1 MGMFDSSF
9 YTRAIKRNIS
19 LSKSSVLRF
28 LQRWGQEVTV
38 TRLTT
43 EEQNKVTRYSDILG
57 KGSTM
62 VSGVSKSLN
71 RTDQFTM
78 RLAILNQGLYSVHN
92 PTEEPIEVVYSDNE
106 LKMGDTIELNLWGNI
121 VNYRL
126 IEEPKTY
133 YDVAYTA
140 NLEPIGLGVQK

>member
-9 YTRAIKRNIS
+9 LSRAIQRNIS
-19 LSKSSVLRF
+19 LSKTSVLRF
-28 LQRWGQEVTV
+28 LERWGQVVTV

-43 EEQNKVTRYSDILG
+43 EEQNKVNRYAGIVG

-62 VSGVSKSLN
+62 VSDVSKSLVN
-71 RTDQFTM
+71 TNKFTM
-78 RLAILNQGLYSVHN
+78 RLAVINQSLHSVHN

-106 LKMGDTIELNLWGNI
+106 LRMGDTIEMNILGN
-121 VNYRL
+121 VVTYRL

-133 YDVAYTA
+133 YGVAFTA

>member
-9 YTRAIKRNIS
+9 YTRAIERNS
-19 LSKSSVLRF
+19 ALTKSSVLRF
-28 LQRWGQEVTV
+28 LQRWGQEVSV

-43 EEQNKVTRYSDILG
+43 EEQNKVNRYSDILG

-62 VSGVSKSLN
+62 VSGASKSLN
-71 RTDQFTM
+71 RTSRFTM
-78 RLAILNQGLYSVHN
+78 HLAVLNQGLYSVHN
-92 PTEEPIEVVYSDNE
+92 LTEEPIEVVYSDNE
-106 LKMGDTIELNLWGNI
+106 LKMGDTVEMNIFGNV
-121 VNYRL
+121 VNYRV

-133 YDVAYTA
+133 YGVAYTA